1 MWAVLKVV
9 TGEKV
14 LGCLLDIVF
23 LIWCIVY
30 LIGVF
35 RYKKRNQKVKLVTNA
50 GFQKSGLSKEEET
63 RLCICSYNRGKI
75 VGVSCCKAFRS
86 KRKVK

>member
-9 TGEKV
+9 PGEKV
-14 LGCLLDIVF
+14 LGYLLDIVF

-35 RYKKRNQKVKLVTNA
+35 RYKKRN
-50 GFQKSGLSKEEET
+50 
-63 RLCICSYNRGKI
+63 
-75 VGVSCCKAFRS
+75 
-86 KRKVK
+86 